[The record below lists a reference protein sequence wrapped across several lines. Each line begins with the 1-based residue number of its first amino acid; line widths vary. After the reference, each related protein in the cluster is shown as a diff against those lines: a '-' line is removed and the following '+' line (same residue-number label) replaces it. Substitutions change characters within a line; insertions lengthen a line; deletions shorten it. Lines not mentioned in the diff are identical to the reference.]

1 MVERFLRTT
10 TFTSVDDYNKNL
22 EFIIPENFNFG
33 YDVMDVW
40 AAEHPDK
47 QAMLWTNEHGAEVR
61 LTFADMKQRSD
72 QAAAYLQQLGI
83 GRGDMVMLILK
94 RRLEWWISMLA
105 LHKLGAVAIPATHML
120 TKKDIIYRNERAS
133 VKAII
138 CVDDAY
144 VLSQIT
150 EALPES
156 PTVQSVIVV
165 GPDAAKH
172 CPVQEGFFHSW
183 NDEIAT
189 APAFQRPAHVNTNDD
204 SRLLY
209 FTSGTSGEPKMVA
222 HDFLYPLGHL
232 TTGVYW
238 HNLKDHSIH
247 LTVADTGWGKAVWGK
262 IYGQWIAG
270 ACLFVY
276 DHEKFNADA
285 LLHQIEKYRKRTA
298 AFLTLS
304 RRPDLLSRA
313 GVMDYLEDEVYL
325 GLAVSPHEPTLACDL
340 AQIAETAQA
349 YGVARVIAAP
359 QQRED
364 FDALRDAL
372 SECPEI
378 KCVPSV
384 RRMTEWA
391 ERKKHAPLL
400 VIAAE
405 AQPGIPWLEAKRRM
419 IETSGPVLILFGAQ
433 PQRENVIAM
442 RPQQTTGGELPRT
455 ALVAA
460 TLDRFFGSR

>member
-1 MVERFLRTT
+1 MKVAVLTAFPEFLDSFLTTSIVGRAVERGLIDVKAVNLRD
-10 TFTSVDDYNKNL
+10 FSEGNYHQIDDYSFGGKGGMTIMPQVL
-22 EFIIPENFNFG
+22 ERALASVRTNPEAKVLF
-33 YDVMDVW
+33 
-40 AAEHPDK
+40 P
-47 QAMLWTNEHGAEVR
+47 TP
-61 LTFADMKQRSD
+61 T
-72 QAAAYLQQLGI
+72 
-83 GRGDMVMLILK
+83 
-94 RRLEWWISMLA
+94 
-105 LHKLGAVAIPATHML
+105 GAVLTQDLVESLAQEKELIVICGHYEGLDERFVRECVDLEYSIGDYVLTGGEIPAMTL
-120 TKKDIIYRNERAS
+120 I
-133 VKAII
+133 
-138 CVDDAY
+138 DA
-144 VLSQIT
+144 LSR
-150 EALPES
+150 LVPG
-156 PTVQSVIVV
+156 VV
-165 GPDAAKH
+165 GKELSVTDDSFYNGMLDTPH
-172 CPVQEGFFHSW
+172 Y
-183 NDEIAT
+183 T
-189 APAFQRPAHVNTNDD
+189 RPAVWHGQEVPEV
-204 SRLLY
+204 L
-209 FTSGTSGEPKMVA
+209 TSG
-222 HDFLYPLGHL
+222 
-232 TTGVYW
+232 
-238 HNLKDHSIH
+238 N
-247 LTVADTGWGKAVWGK
+247 
-262 IYGQWIAG
+262 
-270 ACLFVY
+270 
-276 DHEKFNADA
+276 DA
-285 LLHQIEKYRKRTA
+285 QIEKYRKRTA

-325 GLAVSPHEPTLACDL
+325 GLAVSPYEPTLACDL

-405 AQPGIPWLEAKRRM
+405 TKPGIPWLEAKRRM

>member
-1 MVERFLRTT
+1 MKVTVLTAFPEFLDSFLTTSIVGRAVERGLIDVKAVNLRV
-10 TFTSVDDYNKNL
+10 FSEGNYHQIDDYSFGGKGGMTIMPQVL
-22 EFIIPENFNFG
+22 ERALASVRTNPEAKVLF
-33 YDVMDVW
+33 
-40 AAEHPDK
+40 P
-47 QAMLWTNEHGAEVR
+47 TP
-61 LTFADMKQRSD
+61 T
-72 QAAAYLQQLGI
+72 
-83 GRGDMVMLILK
+83 
-94 RRLEWWISMLA
+94 
-105 LHKLGAVAIPATHML
+105 GAVLTQDLVESLAQEKELIVICGHYEGLDERFVRECVDLEYSIGDYVLTGGEIPAMTL
-120 TKKDIIYRNERAS
+120 I
-133 VKAII
+133 
-138 CVDDAY
+138 DA
-144 VLSQIT
+144 LSR
-150 EALPES
+150 LVPG
-156 PTVQSVIVV
+156 VV
-165 GPDAAKH
+165 GKELSVTDDSFYNGMLDTPH
-172 CPVQEGFFHSW
+172 Y
-183 NDEIAT
+183 T
-189 APAFQRPAHVNTNDD
+189 RPAVWHGQEVPEV
-204 SRLLY
+204 L
-209 FTSGTSGEPKMVA
+209 TSG
-222 HDFLYPLGHL
+222 
-232 TTGVYW
+232 
-238 HNLKDHSIH
+238 N
-247 LTVADTGWGKAVWGK
+247 
-262 IYGQWIAG
+262 
-270 ACLFVY
+270 
-276 DHEKFNADA
+276 DA
-285 LLHQIEKYRKRTA
+285 QIEKYRKRTA